1 MITSQTYASRNG
13 LQYDWVDVQGPSVD
27 EVNQIA
33 SKYNIHPLAVEEI
46 LEGGERPR
54 IQDFENHT
62 LIVLQPLTAM
72 GDEPEFGS
80 LEVILSKSWVLT
92 FHKRSLK
99 EIDDVKQTLDS
110 GARAANQGPDF
121 LFYTILS
128 HVVDSYFDLADT
140 YEAGIDTL
148 EETIFKPG
156 QTATLG
162 KLLSVRRNIVATR
175 RVLSYTRELVASMLR
190 EDFYDLDD
198 QDERYYR
205 DAHFELSHLL
215 EIFETF
221 REFLADLR
229 DSYMSMVSLSLNE
242 VMKKLTV
249 VGTIALP
256 LIVVS
261 GIYGMNLAGLP
272 GVADQNAGILAI
284 LGMSLFTLTIV
295 AYFRM
300 VRWL

>member
-1 MITSQTYASRNG
+1 MITSQTYASRSG
-13 LQYDWVDVQGPSVD
+13 SQYEWVDLQSPSVD

-33 SKYNIHPLAVEEI
+33 AKYNIHPLAVEEI

-62 LIVLQPLTAM
+62 LIVLQPLTAL

-80 LEVILSKSWVLT
+80 LEVILSKSWLLT

-99 EIDDVKQTLDS
+99 EIDDVKQTVDS

-128 HVVDSYFDLADT
+128 HVVDSYFSLADT
-140 YEAGIDTL
+140 YEARIDSL

-156 QTATLG
+156 NTATLE
-162 KLLSVRRNIVATR
+162 KLLSVRRNVVGTR

-272 GVADQNAGILAI
+272 GVGDQNAGILAI

>member
-1 MITSQTYASRNG
+1 MITSQTFASRSG
-13 LQYDWVDVQGPSVD
+13 SQYEWVDLQSPSVD

-33 SKYNIHPLAVEEI
+33 AKYNIHPLAVEEI

-62 LIVLQPLTAM
+62 LIVLQPLTAL

-80 LEVILSKSWVLT
+80 LEVILSKSWLLT

-99 EIDDVKQTLDS
+99 EIDDVKQTVDS

-128 HVVDSYFDLADT
+128 HVVDSYFSLADT
-140 YEAGIDTL
+140 YEAGIDSL

-156 QTATLG
+156 NTATLE
-162 KLLSVRRNIVATR
+162 KLLSVRRNVVGTR

-272 GVADQNAGILAI
+272 GVGDQNAGILAI

>member
-1 MITSQTYASRNG
+1 MDLHTPT
-13 LQYDWVDVQGPSVD
+13 VD
-27 EVNQIA
+27 EVTKTA
-33 SKYNIHPLAVEEI
+33 GKYSLHPLAVEEI

-62 LIVLQPLTAM
+62 LIVLQPLAQM
-72 GDEPEFGS
+72 GEELEFSS
-80 LEVILSKSWVLT
+80 LELVLSKSWVLS
-92 FHKRSLK
+92 FHKGPVK
-99 EIDDVKQTLDS
+99 EIDDVRKAIES
-110 GARAANQGPDF
+110 GARVASQGPDF
-121 LFYTILS
+121 LFYAILS
-128 HVVDSYFDLADT
+128 RIMDSYFALADS
-140 YEAGIDTL
+140 YQARIDGL
-148 EETIFKPG
+148 EESILKPG
-156 QTATLG
+156 SSTALG
-162 KLLSVRRNIVATR
+162 KMLSLRRDVVATR
-175 RVLSYTRELVASMLR
+175 RILSYTRELIASMLR

-205 DAHFELSHLL
+205 DAHFQLSHLL
-215 EIFETF
+215 ETFETY

-261 GIYGMNLAGLP
+261 GIYGMNVAGLP
-272 GVADQNAGILAI
+272 GVEAQNAGLLAI
-284 LGMSLFTLTIV
+284 VGMALFTLAIV
-295 AYFRM
+295 SYFRM

>member
-1 MITSQTYASRNG
+1 MITSQTYASRSG
-13 LQYDWVDVQGPSVD
+13 SQYEWVDLQSPSVD

-33 SKYNIHPLAVEEI
+33 AKYNIHPLAVEEI

-140 YEAGIDTL
+140 YEAGIDSL

>member
-1 MITSQTYASRNG
+1 
-13 LQYDWVDVQGPSVD
+13 
-27 EVNQIA
+27 
-33 SKYNIHPLAVEEI
+33 
-46 LEGGERPR
+46 
-54 IQDFENHT
+54 
-62 LIVLQPLTAM
+62 
-72 GDEPEFGS
+72 
-80 LEVILSKSWVLT
+80 
-92 FHKRSLK
+92 
-99 EIDDVKQTLDS
+99 
-110 GARAANQGPDF
+110 
-121 LFYTILS
+121 
-128 HVVDSYFDLADT
+128 
-140 YEAGIDTL
+140 
-148 EETIFKPG
+148 
-156 QTATLG
+156 
-162 KLLSVRRNIVATR
+162 
-175 RVLSYTRELVASMLR
+175 MLR

-229 DSYMSMVSLSLNE
+229 DSYMSMVSISLNE

-256 LIVVS
+256 LIVV
-261 GIYGMNLAGLP
+261 
-272 GVADQNAGILAI
+272 GILAI

>member
-1 MITSQTYASRNG
+1 MITSQTYASRSG
-13 LQYDWVDVQGPSVD
+13 SQYEWVDLQSPSVD

-33 SKYNIHPLAVEEI
+33 AKYNIHPLAVEEI

-62 LIVLQPLTAM
+62 LIVLQPLTAL

-80 LEVILSKSWVLT
+80 LEVILSKSWLLT

-99 EIDDVKQTLDS
+99 EIDDVKQTVDS

-128 HVVDSYFDLADT
+128 HVVDSYFSLADT
-140 YEAGIDTL
+140 YEAGIDSL

-156 QTATLG
+156 NTATLE
-162 KLLSVRRNIVATR
+162 KLLSVRRNVVGTR

-272 GVADQNAGILAI
+272 GVGDQNAGILAI
-284 LGMSLFTLTIV
+284 LGMSLFTLSIV

>member
-1 MITSQTYASRNG
+1 MITSQTYASRSG
-13 LQYDWVDVQGPSVD
+13 PQYEWVDLQSQSVD

-33 SKYNIHPLAVEEI
+33 AKYNIHPLAVEEI

-62 LIVLQPLTAM
+62 LIVLQPLTAL
-72 GDEPEFGS
+72 GDEPEFDS

-99 EIDDVKQTLDS
+99 EIDDVKQTVDS
-110 GARAANQGPDF
+110 GARAANQGPDS

-128 HVVDSYFDLADT
+128 RVVDSYFSLADT
-140 YEAGIDTL
+140 YEAGIDSL
-148 EETIFKPG
+148 DETIFKPG
-156 QTATLG
+156 NTSTLE
-162 KLLSVRRNIVATR
+162 KLLSVRRNVVGTR

-229 DSYMSMVSLSLNE
+229 DSYMSMVSISLNE

-272 GVADQNAGILAI
+272 GVGDQNAGILAI

>member
-1 MITSQTYASRNG
+1 MITSQTFASRSG
-13 LQYDWVDVQGPSVD
+13 SQYEWVDLQSPSVD

-33 SKYNIHPLAVEEI
+33 AKYNIHPLAVEEI

-62 LIVLQPLTAM
+62 LIVLQPLTAL

-80 LEVILSKSWVLT
+80 LEVILSKSWLLT

-99 EIDDVKQTLDS
+99 EIDDVKQTVDS

-128 HVVDSYFDLADT
+128 HVVDSYFSLADT
-140 YEAGIDTL
+140 YEAGIDSL

-156 QTATLG
+156 NTATLE
-162 KLLSVRRNIVATR
+162 KLLSVRRNVVGTR

-205 DAHFELSHLL
+205 DAHFELSQLL

-229 DSYMSMVSLSLNE
+229 DSYMSMVSLSLNQ

-272 GVADQNAGILAI
+272 GVGDQNAGILAI

>member
-1 MITSQTYASRNG
+1 MITSQTYASRSG
-13 LQYDWVDVQGPSVD
+13 SQYEWVDLQSPSVD

-33 SKYNIHPLAVEEI
+33 AKYNIHPLAVEEI

-62 LIVLQPLTAM
+62 LIVLQPLTAL

-80 LEVILSKSWVLT
+80 LEVILSKSWLLT

-99 EIDDVKQTLDS
+99 EIDDVKQTVDS

-128 HVVDSYFDLADT
+128 HVVDSYFSLADT
-140 YEAGIDTL
+140 YEAGIDSL
-148 EETIFKPG
+148 EETIVKPG
-156 QTATLG
+156 NTATLE
-162 KLLSVRRNIVATR
+162 KLLSVRRNVVGTR

-272 GVADQNAGILAI
+272 GVGDQNAGILAI

>member
-1 MITSQTYASRNG
+1 MDI
-13 LQYDWVDVQGPSVD
+13 QGPSVD

-140 YEAGIDTL
+140 YEAGIDSL

-215 EIFETF
+215 EVFETF